1 MRQANGGDEP
11 LWRVFVTHRE
21 LVREGD
27 ADAFLVDRPVA
38 RRDETDIDKAAQ
50 ALSVQA

>member
-1 MRQANGGDEP
+1 MRGGE
-11 LWRVFVTHRE
+11 V
-21 LVREGD
+21 
-27 ADAFLVDRPVA
+27 DAFLMDRPVA